1 MTTTNH
7 AFLAKKIAIIGAGI
21 SGLSCASQL
30 VQQGHSV
37 TIFDKSKGVGGR
49 MSTKR
54 LPLGDC
60 DHGAQYFTCNHPEF
74 AKQIQAWLDAKVI
87 AIWNTHPVVLGG
99 FPNKLPTRTN
109 LNINS
114 ASLEGSASD
123 LAAPLKNTIRYVGIP
138 SMTAPAKFLSQ
149 QLKDQQVKLLTS
161 HTVSKITKTNQQWLV
176 TSQEQQDHSELFDA
190 IVIAIP
196 AEQARALVEP
206 FHPSILST
214 VCSTPMT
221 ACFALIAQF
230 NTSIPLNFEAAFV
243 NQGPLSWICLNNHKP
258 GRSGSDTWL
267 LHASADWSEQHLE
280 ADPLW
285 VKEKM
290 LEAFNSWAHLKL
302 SSQFTL
308 PDVVTTLHRWKYAN
322 LKNPDPIEN
331 GFIWQ
336 EELQIGLCGDWLN
349 GGKVQGAWLSGFELA
364 QTITQFNENNNAL

>member
-30 VQQGHSV
+30 VQQGHNV

-60 DHGAQYFTCNHPEF
+60 DHGAQYFTCNQPEF
-74 AKQIQAWLDAKVI
+74 TKQIQAWLDAKVI
-87 AIWNTHPVVLGG
+87 AIWNINPVVLGG
-99 FPNKLPTRTN
+99 SPNKLPTRTN

-114 ASLEGSASD
+114 ASLEGSASG
-123 LAAPLKNTIRYVGIP
+123 LATPLKNTIRYVGIP
-138 SMTAPAKFLSQ
+138 GMTAPAKFLSQ
-149 QLKDQQVKLLTS
+149 QLKNQQVKLLTS
-161 HTVSKITKTNQQWLV
+161 HTVSKITKINQQWLI
-176 TSQEQQDHSELFDA
+176 TSQEHQDHPELFDA

-196 AEQARALVEP
+196 AEQARALIEP
-206 FHPSILST
+206 HLHPVLST
-214 VCSTPMT
+214 VCSTTMS

-230 NTSIPLNFEAAFV
+230 DTRIPLSFEAAFV

-258 GRSGSDTWL
+258 ARTGLETWL
-267 LHASADWSEQHLE
+267 LHATADWSEQHLE

-290 LEAFNSWAHLKL
+290 LEAFSSWVELNSGTKL
-302 SSQFTL
+302 DL
-308 PDVVTTLHRWKYAN
+308 AEVATTLHRWKYAN
-322 LKNPDPIEN
+322 LKNSEPIQD
-331 GFIWQ
+331 GFVWQ
-336 EELQIGLCGDWLN
+336 ENLQIGLCGDWLN

-364 QTITQFNENNNAL
+364 QTMALSK